1 MKSTGNLFPHHR
13 LDVYRVALEM
23 AAKAN
28 KLAKHI
34 PRGYRSFADHLLRAA
49 GNTVLLTAEGVKPDR
64 SHRAAPA
71 APFRPARRRQKRRRP
86 WARGTTVR
94 GGLLRRPT
102 QAGPPT
108 SGLARGDCEARAGSI
123 LGPHLHPA
131 RTRSRARSSSTR
143 WIPWLIPATTS
154 PRRL

>member
-49 GNTVLLTAEGVKPDR
+49 GNTVLLTAEGGKPDR
-64 SHRAAPA
+64 SRPQAAALHRGT
-71 APFRPARRRQKRRRP
+71 RRVRRGRGRVGGRAGAG
-86 WARGTTVR
+86 ARGR
-94 GGLLRRPT
+94 GR
-102 QAGPPT
+102 
-108 SGLARGDCEARAGSI
+108 
-123 LGPHLHPA
+123 
-131 RTRSRARSSSTR
+131 
-143 WIPWLIPATTS
+143 
-154 PRRL
+154 